1 MKTLLKIFMLI
12 FCFDCSSAPTLKQEV
27 MPKNLNE
34 SILYLEHDWRA
45 DELNLFKNMPEDKA
59 VADAH
64 TQTGLWIRNTWIRG
78 NRNVALV
85 DYFSSIGIKNPD
97 DISSIILTSL
107 HRKLNNK
114 KIDIAKQVGS
124 YKAYWKTINE
134 CEEKTRETA
143 LKNYNRFKIGDRVS
157 IYMPVDHTE
166 GSRNGIIYMCP
177 DVSWKFDP
185 KTDLLIEGMVVKKY
199 NINSPSNVFF
209 TVQIK
214 SLNRKDTDVLMKQ
227 VKIGE
232 EMSFSLNGLTIK

>member
-12 FCFDCSSAPTLKQEV
+12 FSFGCSSAPTLKQEV

-34 SILYLEHDWRA
+34 SILYLENDWRA

-114 KIDIAKQVGS
+114 KIDIAKQVES
-124 YKAYWKTINE
+124 YKAYWKTISV
-134 CEEKTRETA
+134 CEEKTRGTA

-157 IYMPVDHTE
+157 IYMPVYHTE
-166 GSRNGIIYMCP
+166 DSRNAVIQLCP